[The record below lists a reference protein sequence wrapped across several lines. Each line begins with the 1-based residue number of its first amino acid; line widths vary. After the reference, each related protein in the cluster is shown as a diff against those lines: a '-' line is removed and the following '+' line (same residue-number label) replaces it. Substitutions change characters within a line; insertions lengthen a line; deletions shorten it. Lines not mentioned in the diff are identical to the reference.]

1 MDVDWLA
8 VYGAGLSTA
17 IGVAGLI
24 RWFLLRPKERVNKVK
39 VILQTVY
46 APIQT
51 ADEYFGS
58 VALAR
63 LVSNLIRN
71 RDRIIGLE
79 ATLQKVVPKI
89 ATRLMELIE
98 LVDNSPPGAEG
109 VFLEETDETKPLV
122 ATLRKDI
129 QKWLADHV

>member
-1 MDVDWLA
+1 LDIDWVA
-8 VYGAGLSTA
+8 VYGASLSTA
-17 IGVAGLI
+17 LAVAGFV
-24 RWFLLRPKERVNKVK
+24 RWFLLRPKERVNKVR

-63 LVSNLIRN
+63 LASNLIRN
-71 RDRIIGLE
+71 RDRIIGLD

-98 LVDNSPPGAEG
+98 LVDNSPPGAED
-109 VFLEETDETKPLV
+109 VFLEETDETHPLI
-122 ATLRKDI
+122 TNLRKDI